1 MYMYMWKYVKMYIY
15 IYVYIY
21 ICRMQYVYIFMLNA
35 LTHNVERYYVSNF
48 NKLSDVM
55 NKINKSWKN

>member
-1 MYMYMWKYVKMYIY
+1 MHLGRTSCDKVHELQWRHWRISNNREGTLSAFLATF
-15 IYVYIY
+15 I
-21 ICRMQYVYIFMLNA
+21 
-35 LTHNVERYYVSNF
+35 HVSNF

>member
-1 MYMYMWKYVKMYIY
+1 M
-15 IYVYIY
+15 
-21 ICRMQYVYIFMLNA
+21 FMLNA